1 MLDVQCR
8 QGVISRWLFLV
19 VWFIY
24 LSVLFNLFHGYVSHV
39 NLINLLN
46 VINYEHINFLDSS
59 KYGVRNNITTHL
71 KLLVPVQRFFL
82 DISSYF

>member
-1 MLDVQCR
+1 MLDVQR
-8 QGVISRWLFLV
+8 HQGVISKSLLLV

-24 LSVLFNLFHGYVSHV
+24 LSVLFNLFRGCVSHV

-59 KYGVRNNITTHL
+59 KYGVRNNIMTHL
-71 KLLVPVQRFFL
+71 KLLRTCSEFL
-82 DISSYF
+82 P